1 LLKLIVQ
8 HSPKLLAFVCGLQ
21 LRLTKPQLQ
30 HVLRLADALI
40 VSEARHKTIAGLYR
54 LIVDA
59 PDPSNGADTLR
70 MSPWTAEDL
79 RAPTRHF
86 IVTDLVAYAQQT
98 DQWTLYVSL
107 DDSLGEKDKDTRHL
121 EAVAYHHDHTQSQG
135 KKKPRY
141 TNGTVHVEVRLELGA
156 RSYAYDWRLYLREK
170 TVRRLNQ
177 QRPPEQRLRFRKK
190 TMLAQDMLK
199 ELQRLL
205 PPGFHVYVL
214 FDSWYA
220 SNRLLKFCRRRDWHV
235 ICALK
240 SNRTLDDKKLSQWPQ
255 ALRHQRYQ
263 RVQLTATGGRQ
274 RTYLVRT
281 LQGKLTKLPFDVCV
295 LISQR
300 HHRDKHPKYFL
311 CTDLS
316 LSAQQILPIYQKRW
330 PIEVDNFYVKQHL
343 GLADFRVQSYEATE
357 KWFAIVFVALAFLQW
372 RVNHA
377 QAGEGMRS
385 VADVVRHHRY
395 EHARTLLEM
404 ACQEAAKL
412 TDYLPVF
419 RRFLCQPT

>member
-8 HSPKLLAFVCGLQ
+8 HSPNLLAFLCGLH
-21 LRLTKPQLQ
+21 LRLSKPQWQ

-40 VSEARHKTIAGLYR
+40 VSEARHKTIAGVYR

-70 MSPWTAEDL
+70 ISPWTAEDL
-79 RAPTRHF
+79 RAPIRHF
-86 IVTDLVAYAQQT
+86 IVADLVAYAHQS
-98 DQWTLYVSL
+98 DNWTLYVSL
-107 DDSLGEKDKDTRHL
+107 DDSLDEKDKGTRHL
-121 EAVAYHHDHTQSQG
+121 EAVEYHHDHTKSQG
-135 KKKPRY
+135 KKKPYY
-141 TNGTVHVEVRLELGA
+141 TNGAVHVEVRLELGA

-170 TVRRLNQ
+170 TVRRLN
-177 QRPPEQRLRFRKK
+177 RERTPEQRLRFRKK
-190 TMLAQDMLK
+190 TMLAQEMLA
-199 ELQRLL
+199 ELQQLL
-205 PPGFHVYVL
+205 PPGFQVYVL

-220 SNRLLKFCRRRDWHV
+220 ANRLLKFCRRQRWHV
-235 ICALK
+235 VCAIK
-240 SNRTLDDKKLSQWPQ
+240 SNRKLGDRKLSQWPQ

-263 RVQLTATGGRQ
+263 RVQLTATDQRQ

-281 LQGKLTKLPFDVCV
+281 LQGKLTTVPFEVCV

-357 KWFAIVFVALAFLQW
+357 KWFAIVFLAFVFLQW
-372 RVNHA
+372 RLNHA
-377 QAGEGMRS
+377 QAKEPWHAL
-385 VADVVRHHRY
+385 ADVVRQHRY
-395 EHARTLLEM
+395 EHARTLLET

-412 TDYLPVF
+412 SDHLPVLE
-419 RRFLCQPT
+419 RFLCQPT

>member
-1 LLKLIVQ
+1 V
-8 HSPKLLAFVCGLQ
+8 
-21 LRLTKPQLQ
+21 R

-40 VSEARHKTIAGLYR
+40 VSDTPHKTIASLYR

-59 PDPSNGADTLR
+59 PDASNGADSLR
-70 MSPWTAEDL
+70 LSPWTTEDL
-79 RAPTRHF
+79 RAPIRHF
-86 IVTDLVAYAQQT
+86 TVADLIVYAT
-98 DQWTLYVSL
+98 ETNEWTLYVSL

-121 EAVAYHHDHTQSQG
+121 EAVAYHHDHTKSQS
-135 KKKPRY
+135 KKNPRY
-141 TNGTVHVEVRLELGA
+141 TNGTVHVEVRLQLGA
-156 RSYAYDWRLYLREK
+156 WSYAYDWRLYLRAK
-170 TVRRLNQ
+170 TVRHLN
-177 QRPPEQRLRFRKK
+177 RHRAPEQRLRFRKK
-190 TMLAQDMLK
+190 TSLARDMLAG
-199 ELQRLL
+199 LQQLL
-205 PPGFHVYVL
+205 PAGFQVYVL

-220 SNRLLKFCRRRDWHV
+220 ANRLLKFCRRQDWHV
-235 ICALK
+235 VCAIK
-240 SNRTLDDKKLSQWPQ
+240 SNRMLDDKKLSQWPQ

-263 RVQLTATGGRQ
+263 RVQLTATDQRQ

-281 LQGKLTKLPFDVCV
+281 LRGKLNTLPFEVCV

-311 CTDLS
+311 CTDLA

-357 KWFAIVFVALAFLQW
+357 KWFAVVFLALAFVQW

-377 QAGEGMRS
+377 PAEERLRS
-385 VADVVRHHRY
+385 VADVVRQHRY

-404 ACQEAAKL
+404 ACKEAAKL

-419 RRFLCQPT
+419 KRFLCQPT

>member
-8 HSPKLLAFVCGLQ
+8 HSPKLLAFLCGVQ

-59 PDPSNGADTLR
+59 PDPSKGADTLR
-70 MSPWTAEDL
+70 ISPWTAEDL
-79 RAPTRHF
+79 RAPLRHF
-86 IVTDLVAYAQQT
+86 IVADLVAYAHQT
-98 DQWTLYVSL
+98 DEWTLYVSL

-121 EAVAYHHDHTQSQG
+121 EAVAYHHDHTKSQG
-135 KKKPRY
+135 KKNPRY
-141 TNGTVHVEVRLELGA
+141 TNGTVHVEVRLQLGA

-170 TVRRLNQ
+170 TVRHLN
-177 QRPPEQRLRFRKK
+177 RHRAPEQRRRFRKK
-190 TMLAQDMLK
+190 TSLARDMLDG
-199 ELQRLL
+199 LQQLL
-205 PPGFHVYVL
+205 PAGFQVYVL

-220 SNRLLKFCRRRDWHV
+220 ANRLLKCCRRQDWHV
-235 ICALK
+235 VCAIK

-263 RVQLTATGGRQ
+263 RVQLTATDQRQ

-281 LQGKLTKLPFDVCV
+281 LRGKLNTLPFEVCV

-311 CTDLS
+311 CTDLA

-330 PIEVDNFYVKQHL
+330 PIEVDNFSVKQHL

-357 KWFAIVFVALAFLQW
+357 KWFAVVFLALAFVQW

-377 QAGEGMRS
+377 PAEERLRS
-385 VADVVRHHRY
+385 VADVVRQHRY
-395 EHARTLLEM
+395 EHARTLLET

-419 RRFLCQPT
+419 KRFLCQPT